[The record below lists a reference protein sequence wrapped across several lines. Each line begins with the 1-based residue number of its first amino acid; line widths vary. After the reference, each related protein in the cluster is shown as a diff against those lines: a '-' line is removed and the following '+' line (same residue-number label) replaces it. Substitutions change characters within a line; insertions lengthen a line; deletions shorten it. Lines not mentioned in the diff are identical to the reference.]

1 MINKLTIQNYRNI
14 KSLELNELNAINI
27 FVGQN
32 GSGKSSVLEAL
43 ALLSVGDPRMHEFLG
58 KWREMPSA
66 PKILRTIFHKQL
78 YDQSIIVS
86 AEGDDASLLE
96 IQPLNYNEARKT
108 ISNNPIAEKEQE
120 DQILTYPEFYGIKHL
135 LKQRKGEEWEVE
147 ATWNCAL
154 HGNHLH
160 FSSPDAPPVVM
171 GCFFIHT
178 RRTTSIKES
187 AEMLTQIANTET
199 EKKLWAILQTIKPDL
214 LRLRVGYENNQVDVL
229 ADLVGGETL
238 PMTVLGDGFCRVVL
252 MFTPILNSRI
262 KNKLILIDEIDSG
275 LHYSIMETVWR
286 GMLELVQQ
294 TDKQIFCTTHSDE
307 MLEAT
312 LNAFAD
318 HQEMLRI
325 YRLSRYAGELKVQPF
340 DYELYRNTVLSG
352 FEIRGGVAR

>member
-1 MINKLTIQNYRNI
+1 
-14 KSLELNELNAINI
+14 
-27 FVGQN
+27 
-32 GSGKSSVLEAL
+32 
-43 ALLSVGDPRMHEFLG
+43 MH
-58 KWREMPSA
+58 S
-66 PKILRTIFHKQL
+66 
-78 YDQSIIVS
+78 
-86 AEGDDASLLE
+86 
-96 IQPLNYNEARKT
+96 
-108 ISNNPIAEKEQE
+108 
-120 DQILTYPEFYGIKHL
+120 
-135 LKQRKGEEWEVE
+135 
-147 ATWNCAL
+147 
-154 HGNHLH
+154 
-160 FSSPDAPPVVM
+160 
-171 GCFFIHT
+171 

-199 EKKLWAILQTIKPDL
+199 EKKLWTILQTIKPDL

-286 GMLELVQQ
+286 GMLELAQQ

-318 HQEMLRI
+318 HQEMLTI
-325 YRLSRYAGELKVQPF
+325 YRIDKEQGNNTAQLF
-340 DYELYRNTVLSG
+340 DYELYSYAEAG
-352 FEIRGGVAR
+352 GMIIR